1 MSEENEKIYLTA
13 KNNDQ
18 TFYVNIGTGRMPV
31 WRRIMKKKKLYSIP
45 VVEVYQLSLDGG
57 MLRSSVDTFESVN
70 SKVSISKQEG
80 FDNVH
85 GGEFEILS
93 WDD

>member
-1 MSEENEKIYLTA
+1 M
-13 KNNDQ
+13 
-18 TFYVNIGTGRMPV
+18 
-31 WRRIMKKKKLYSIP
+31 
-45 VVEVYQLSLDGG
+45 VEVYQLSLGGG

-80 FDNVH
+80 FDDGH
-85 GGEFEILS
+85 SGEFEILS